1 MVHPLFINVYKSFK
15 SLLMQWYDVYLGQT
29 VGDSLVRLGRVPAES
44 ECHPEKMGL
53 SGAHFWTRGIAS
65 GGGPLQKG

>member
-1 MVHPLFINVYKSFK
+1 
-15 SLLMQWYDVYLGQT
+15 MQWYDVYLGQS

-44 ECHPEKMGL
+44 ECHPETMGL